1 MKEKKL
7 VILKPGLKP
16 QEVAA
21 MASCCKSGPTPVRTY
36 LPSLTGPAG
45 QAAR

>member
-16 QEVAA
+16 QEIAA
-21 MASCCKSGPTPVRTY
+21 MASCCKAGPTPLRSN
-36 LPSLTGPAG
+36 LSSLTGPA
-45 QAAR
+45 R